1 MTKWFDTTHTHN
13 NRVGVLWSTN
23 LKVNLILLL
32 LFDLSEDVWHVSQN
46 LNTHI
51 KKKRCEAFT
60 LRQGVEIC
68 MVPAL
73 FDMETWIPTC
83 WSLKT
88 KATPGRLCDSLDKR
102 HTVLNQCT
110 YVVIDEAPGCCNC
123 ELHKLNQ
130 IRVWELIFWRE
141 FWWPILNPECQELY
155 QADKMVDLGFEEGK
169 YRKNMDKNPAI
180 AKMVNHISILQ
191 LNVVDRTM
199 WDESCWQFQLA
210 TWRQTM
216 KTLLRS
222 RTHETSTFA
231 RYWWPDIWEVS
242 KKNVLYMFLH
252 ATGIWSFPHL
262 KWCL

>member
-1 MTKWFDTTHTHN
+1 MDEIWCSESFMRGPQVRSLLWLPHGQCGRWTRCGTTGEVMTKWFDTTHTHN

-169 YRKNMDKNPAI
+169 YRKNMDKNPVAI
-180 AKMVNHISILQ
+180 H
-191 LNVVDRTM
+191 
-199 WDESCWQFQLA
+199 CFQVFRDLC
-210 TWRQTM
+210 T
-216 KTLLRS
+216 
-222 RTHETSTFA
+222 
-231 RYWWPDIWEVS
+231 
-242 KKNVLYMFLH
+242 
-252 ATGIWSFPHL
+252 
-262 KWCL
+262 